1 MASRRR
7 KKRIVEVEKK
17 TSVKSW
23 MIRILCGLI
32 VLVALA
38 VFGFYFYLNAY
49 LQGNEFRTI
58 LENKAGRAIKADVGI
73 SPLKRDGKYILVNSL
88 KVEGGA
94 GVLEGGEAS
103 GMELEFDYGK
113 LWNQEV
119 YLDRIYVRDLTVDL
133 DLQRKKGEED
143 MGADDGKV
151 DGESSVT
158 GTGGDSLAKAG
169 SFAGAEVVG
178 DSEGVKAPAVP
189 SPKKKSWS
197 KRLIPNKFGFST
209 VQIDKFA
216 VNALL
221 SQGTAH
227 LSNVQINV
235 SARNETE
242 GCYKVGLK
250 GGLYEIPG
258 RIFPKGELD
267 VANFRYSPGL
277 VSISEL
283 KLKVGKSGRL
293 AVEGDVGLKHN
304 PTDVNISLQ
313 GVELSELLSPHWARS
328 LEGSLKATAKV
339 RRSAQGEVSGSG
351 ELSIDK
357 GVLTALP
364 VLDTLAAFANTG
376 RFRRIEWTM
385 AQTRFAMEGEK
396 WTFRDLFL
404 ASEGLL
410 RIEGGVEISGKNLS
424 GQLMIGI
431 PAGLLA
437 HIPGAEEG
445 VFTKENNQGK
455 LGLLWAPLTLSGTV
469 DAPKEDLSRRLMMAA
484 GDRILRKLPGGKV
497 ILNFSES
504 LADRLLGQPSSSADR
519 DKKDAGDKEEDKK
532 QERDPSIKVG
542 RDLLDTGLQMGFD
555 LLKGS
560 GK

>member
-23 MIRILCGLI
+23 MIRVLCALI
-32 VLVALA
+32 VLVALT

-49 LQGNEFRTI
+49 LQGNEFRGI

-73 SPLKRDGKYILVNSL
+73 SPLKRDGKYILVNSF
-88 KVEGGA
+88 KVEDGA
-94 GVLEGGEAS
+94 GVLEGGEAH

-119 YLDRIYVRDLTVDL
+119 YLDRIYIRDLTVDL
-133 DLQRKKGEED
+133 DFERKKGEEAVISA
-143 MGADDGKV
+143 GGKADSAAPV
-151 DGESSVT
+151 A
-158 GTGGDSLAKAG
+158 GTEDDSLTRGDSLVEAG
-169 SFAGAEVVG
+169 VTDGG
-178 DSEGVKAPAVP
+178 DEVKAPSVP

-216 VNALL
+216 VNAML

-227 LSNVQINV
+227 LSNVQLNV

-267 VANFRYSPGL
+267 AANFRYSPGL

-293 AVEGDVGLKHN
+293 AVEGDVGLKNN

-313 GVELSELLSPHWARS
+313 GVELAELLSPHWARS
-328 LEGSLKATAKV
+328 LEGLLKATAKV
-339 RRSAQGEVSGSG
+339 RRSAQGEVSCNG
-351 ELSIDK
+351 ELTIDK

-385 AQTRFAMEGEK
+385 AQTKFAMEGEK

-424 GQLMIGI
+424 GQLMIGV

-469 DAPKEDLSRRLMMAA
+469 DAPKEDMSRRLMMAA

-504 LADRLLGQPSSSADR
+504 LADRILGQPSTSSDE
-519 DKKDAGDKEEDKK
+519 DKKEAGDKEEDKK

-542 RDLLDTGLQMGFD
+542 RDLLDTGLQIGFD